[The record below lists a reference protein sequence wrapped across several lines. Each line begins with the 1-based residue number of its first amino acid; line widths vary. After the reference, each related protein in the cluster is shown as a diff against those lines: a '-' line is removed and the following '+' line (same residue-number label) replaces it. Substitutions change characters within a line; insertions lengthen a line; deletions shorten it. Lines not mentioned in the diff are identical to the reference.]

1 MDGGRLERIEELY
14 HAARERDPAERVAFL
29 RDACGNDEELHAEI
43 DALLAQ
49 DAVTG
54 PLERPAWAAAAGQG
68 ASESLLPAEA
78 GLTTIG
84 RYRLL
89 QKIGEGGMGE
99 VWLAEQMEPVRR
111 RVALK
116 LVKTGMNT
124 REVIA
129 RFESERQAL
138 ALMDHPAIA
147 TVFDAGSTEQGTPYF
162 VMEYVA
168 GVPITTYCDNHRL
181 MTRERLELFMRVC
194 EGVQHAH
201 QKAIIHRDLKPSN
214 ILVTEVD
221 GRATPKII
229 DFGIAKALTQKL
241 TEDTILTRLG
251 AMIGTPEYMS
261 PEQALS
267 SGEDIDTRTD
277 VYSLGIILYEL
288 LAGVAPI
295 ELRKITLDEFLRR
308 LREEEPAKLSIK
320 IRSQVPA
327 TSAELA
333 AKRQTEPL
341 ALARQLQGDLD
352 SIALKALEKD
362 RSRRYGSPS
371 DLAADI
377 ARYLRNEA
385 VLAVSPS
392 AAYRAR
398 KFVRRHH
405 TGVAVATSAVLFL
418 AFFVGAQTIQVQR
431 VTRERDRANRVT
443 DFMTNMFRQ
452 ADPSHARGNSIT
464 AREVL
469 DRASQDL
476 DTELAKDPELQAQ
489 MTYAM
494 GDVYEA
500 LGIYSRAESLLV
512 HSLDIGHQ
520 TLGPKNPDILATQ
533 VLLGLVYLQESQY
546 AEAEHLL
553 RATFDQSEAVLG
565 PAHKTTWSAMS
576 YLGSTLSQ
584 EGKGPEAEKLVR
596 GALEIEKGILGPEH
610 PTTLNTTYRLAN
622 VLDAEGKFAEAERL
636 HRQTLD
642 SYRRLYGRDHPETAS
657 SLHNLANALAH
668 QDRFAEAEKF
678 YREGME
684 VDLRVLGPEH
694 PKTLDMMN
702 DLASDLSDQGHY
714 QEAEKLNR
722 TVLEIRRRVFGP
734 DHPITASSIYNL
746 GCLAAL
752 TGRRNEAI
760 ALLSQAVD
768 HGLDAD
774 LDMRID
780 RDSDLKS
787 LHGDPEFTK
796 LVAHAKEQA
805 PTAPPPLALDPTFPH
820 P

>member
-14 HAARERDPAERVAFL
+14 HAARERDPAERAAFL
-29 RDACGNDEELHAEI
+29 GDACGDDEELHAEI

-68 ASESLLPAEA
+68 SLLPAEA
-78 GLTTIG
+78 GPTTIG

-89 QKIGEGGMGE
+89 QKVGEGGMGE

-181 MTRERLELFMRVC
+181 TTRERLELFMHAC

-308 LREEEPAKLSIK
+308 LREEEPPKPSTR
-320 IRSQVPA
+320 IRTQVPA

-333 AKRQTEPL
+333 RKRQTEPL
-341 ALARQLQGDLD
+341 ALARQLHGDLD

-392 AAYRAR
+392 AAYRAG
-398 KFVRRHH
+398 KFVRRHR
-405 TGVAVATSAVLFL
+405 TGVAMATSAVLFL
-418 AFFVGAQTIQVQR
+418 AFFVAAQAIQVER

-443 DFMTNMFRQ
+443 AFMTNMFRQ
-452 ADPSHARGNSIT
+452 ADPSHARGNTIT

-476 DTELAKDPELQAQ
+476 DTGLAKDPELQAQ

-500 LGIYSRAESLLV
+500 LGMYSRAESLLV
-512 HSLDIGHQ
+512 HSLDIGRQ
-520 TLGPKNPDILATQ
+520 ALGSKNPDILATQ
-533 VLLGLVYLQESQY
+533 VLLGSVYLQESQY
-546 AEAEHLL
+546 AEAEQLL

-734 DHPITASSIYNL
+734 DHPITASSTYNL
-746 GCLAAL
+746 GCIAAL
-752 TGRRNEAI
+752 IGRRNEAI